1 MGDHKT
7 GAWSEEITGPFYT
20 FKDAGCSVSIVSVK
34 GGKVPIDAGS
44 LDTPCEH
51 DKRFEESGDIAALEK
66 TQSLKQVKIEDIDCL
81 FLAGGHGTCVDFE
94 EGCADIVTKTY
105 AAGKIV
111 AAVCHGPTG
120 LVGAKDGDAPLVK
133 GKKVAG
139 FSNLEEETVGL
150 AEKVPFSLETKLKEL
165 GAEYVEGETFKP
177 HAVRD
182 GRLVTGQNPMS
193 SVRCASLALEAM
205 EKELGAQDP
214 ELEALRSKLEAARS
228 QIGLKKSPLTTI
240 VLFVRW
246 LVSFIARTTRRI
258 MISRFTWFVLIP
270 AVGTYF
276 GLKYHFAQELFVP
289 PVCGETTGGSMWLF
303 EVAVVE
309 ISWWAILGILS
320 SVGFGTGLHS
330 GIMFLFPH
338 VMQVVAAAE
347 ACGTTSGLI
356 AWYQHPCKLECATTF
371 GPKDD
376 STVTMFNLWLLITV
390 QAMIWGIGTAVGEL
404 PPYLVSKAARL
415 TGSSDSEY
423 HSEIEEAKSKTDA
436 FSRMKIWTINF
447 TERHGF
453 MGILMLASWP
463 NAAFDMCGMCC
474 GYLLM
479 PFWTFFIATALG
491 KGVIKVNLQSFF
503 FIGLFGSTAFQ
514 VMLGGLDHT
523 NAALLSA
530 LGQDFHLRETIQSL
544 RTKLI
549 LQFEMASRFAPSKLF
564 PDGVDSLDLQA
575 LEKLYSKM
583 SDGKEVAARV
593 LKDLDKDGSG
603 SLNLKELSKA
613 ASRTDRKISLS
624 SLDPG
629 TGTSILKVGW
639 ELFIVCLVLFFVF
652 SVVDQ
657 LAKAKQTELDEAE
670 LAEFEARDKEQ
681 KKTS

>member
-1 MGDHKT
+1 MG
-7 GAWSEEITGPFYT
+7 
-20 FKDAGCSVSIVSVK
+20 
-34 GGKVPIDAGS
+34 
-44 LDTPCEH
+44 
-51 DKRFEESGDIAALEK
+51 
-66 TQSLKQVKIEDIDCL
+66 
-81 FLAGGHGTCVDFE
+81 
-94 EGCADIVTKTY
+94 
-105 AAGKIV
+105 
-111 AAVCHGPTG
+111 
-120 LVGAKDGDAPLVK
+120 
-133 GKKVAG
+133 
-139 FSNLEEETVGL
+139 
-150 AEKVPFSLETKLKEL
+150 
-165 GAEYVEGETFKP
+165 
-177 HAVRD
+177 
-182 GRLVTGQNPMS
+182 GQNPMS

-338 VMQVVAAAE
+338 VMQVGA
-347 ACGTTSGLI
+347 
-356 AWYQHPCKLECATTF
+356 
-371 GPKDD
+371 
-376 STVTMFNLWLLITV
+376 
-390 QAMIWGIGTAVGEL
+390 AVGEP

-491 KGVIKVNLQSFF
+491 KGVIKVNL
-503 FIGLFGSTAFQ
+503 
-514 VMLGGLDHT
+514 
-523 NAALLSA
+523 
-530 LGQDFHLRETIQSL
+530 
-544 RTKLI
+544 
-549 LQFEMASRFAPSKLF
+549 
-564 PDGVDSLDLQA
+564 
-575 LEKLYSKM
+575 
-583 SDGKEVAARV
+583 
-593 LKDLDKDGSG
+593 
-603 SLNLKELSKA
+603 
-613 ASRTDRKISLS
+613 
-624 SLDPG
+624 
-629 TGTSILKVGW
+629 
-639 ELFIVCLVLFFVF
+639 
-652 SVVDQ
+652 
-657 LAKAKQTELDEAE
+657 
-670 LAEFEARDKEQ
+670 
-681 KKTS
+681 